1 MNERGD
7 ITLFSC
13 LIICAFVSILLLSAL
28 ELKRSFHHLQQRTK
42 LFLCIKESKGE
53 INDFMTFIGRTNWG
67 IKNINK
73 ASMIMMFIPGLQG
86 ASMNA
91 QKMKKL
97 LQHLQTTKITLYL
110 NSIRRLKQKKC
121 HLDPRIY
128 QTPIKIGQRTA
139 EGALILRSKEWTY
152 GYFSKPYFLTLK
164 IDASSWENINPKI
177 VFESQEKMAK
187 SFYRS
192 LLH

>member
-7 ITLFSC
+7 ITLFTC
-13 LIICAFVSILLLSAL
+13 LIIFAFVSILLLSAL

-42 LFLCIKESKGE
+42 LFLCIKESKEE
-53 INDFMTFIGRTNWG
+53 IHDFMTFIGRTNWG

-91 QKMKKL
+91 QKMKKI
-97 LQHLQTTKITLYL
+97 LQNLQTTKITMYL
-110 NSIRRLKQKKC
+110 NSIKRLKQKKC
-121 HLDPRIY
+121 QMDPRIY
-128 QTPIKIGQRTA
+128 LTPVKVGQRTA

-164 IDASSWENINPKI
+164 IDASNWEDINPKI
-177 VFESQEKMAK
+177 VFESQEKTVK

-192 LLH
+192 LLQ